1 ASQRPVFLLNSR
13 LGLFT
18 AAYSKSKHP
27 FSRSYGVILPS
38 SLTRVLPLTCGYSP
52 CLPVSVSGTGTR
64 NLTRG
69 FSWQC
74 GIKNFSTLF
83 PSPSQ
88 IGIVELICL
97 FISLAACTHTSIGAI
112 LYPPAS
118 PHRSNNCQVVQ
129 EYQPV
134 IHRLRLSAS
143 AYVPTNPEWT
153 NLPQESLGFRC
164 KRFSLFFRYFY
175 PHSNSQP
182 DSLVLT

>member
-1 ASQRPVFLLNSR
+1 PILRLTASQRPVFLLNSR

-52 CLPVSVSGTGTR
+52 CLPVSVSRSVTR
-64 NLTRG
+64 NLTSG
-69 FSWQC
+69 FSCQC
-74 GIKNFSTLF
+74 GIKNFSALF
-83 PSPSQ
+83 PSPPQ
-88 IGIVELICL
+88 VGIVERLCL
-97 FISLAACTHTSIGAI
+97 FHSLAAWPHPSIGAI

-118 PHRSNNCQVVQ
+118 PHRSNHCQVVQ

-143 AYVPTNPEWT
+143 A
-153 NLPQESLGFRC
+153 
-164 KRFSLFFRYFY
+164 
-175 PHSNSQP
+175 
-182 DSLVLT
+182 

>member
-1 ASQRPVFLLNSR
+1 TRSKRDWSSDVCSSDLQVSAPILRLTASQRPVFLLNSR

-52 CLPVSVSGTGTR
+52 CLPVSVSGTVTR
-64 NLTRG
+64 KLTRG

-74 GIKNFSTLF
+74 GIKKFCTLF
-83 PSPSQ
+83 PFLSQ
-88 IGIVELICL
+88 IGIVVRICL
-97 FISLAACTHTSIGAI
+97 CNSLAAWTHTSIDAL

-118 PHRSNNCQVVQ
+118 PLRSNHCQVVQ

-134 IHRLRLSAS
+134 NHRPRLSSS
-143 AYVPTNPEWT
+143 A
-153 NLPQESLGFRC
+153 
-164 KRFSLFFRYFY
+164 
-175 PHSNSQP
+175 
-182 DSLVLT
+182 

>member
-1 ASQRPVFLLNSR
+1 TRSKRDWSSDVCSSDLQVSAPILRLTASQRPVFLLNSR

-64 NLTRG
+64 NLPRG
-69 FSWQC
+69 LSWQC
-74 GIKNFSTLF
+74 GIKSFSTLF

-88 IGIVELICL
+88 LVIVERICL
-97 FISLAACTHTSIGAI
+97 FNSLAGWTHTSMGAI

-118 PHRSNNCQVVQ
+118 PHRSHDCQVVQ

-143 AYVPTNPEWT
+143 A
-153 NLPQESLGFRC
+153 
-164 KRFSLFFRYFY
+164 
-175 PHSNSQP
+175 
-182 DSLVLT
+182 